1 MGREDEVCRCVR
13 LDLLQK
19 PVGELLLPRLQ
30 GGNALLLQLLQGLLR
45 VACLLRLGLAGLG
58 APAKDK
64 QEKEGFHNWSAL
76 S

>member
-30 GGNALLLQLLQGLLR
+30 GSDALLLQELLQ
-45 VACLLRLGLAGLG
+45 VACLRLDHAGLG
-58 APAKDK
+58 APAKDM
-64 QEKEGFHNWSAL
+64 QEKEGSHNWSAL
-76 S
+76 R